1 MNILH
6 YWWKRFKIERGCH
19 QFIDSSYS
27 SLVVFK
33 KKFYPM
39 NPVLLVIVTIQF
51 YFFFNSWFSLKI
63 FLNLKLSFKVVYDN
77 FLNTNTRN
85 KKEHAKT
92 NPTETHTSY
101 DTRSL
106 LKENPF
112 ALLSSFNSS
121 LLRFVLEWRKCL
133 MLLSQRNGKQ
143 ISFQYQIRPQ
153 RPAVKVISINLWRW

>member
-1 MNILH
+1 MKKIQNRERLSSIHWFIL
-6 YWWKRFKIERGCH
+6 FIFGCIQEKILSDESCLTGDC
-19 QFIDSSYS
+19 Y
-27 SLVVFK
+27 
-33 KKFYPM
+33 
-39 NPVLLVIVTIQF
+39 NTVLI
-51 YFFFNSWFSLKI
+51 FFNSWFSLKI
-63 FLNLKLSFKVVYDN
+63 FLKLKLSFKVVYDN

-133 MLLSQRNGKQ
+133 MLLSQQNGKQ
-143 ISFQYQIRPQ
+143 ISFQHQIRPQ

>member
-1 MNILH
+1 MKKIQNRERLSSVHWFIL
-6 YWWKRFKIERGCH
+6 FIFGCIQEKILSDESCLTGDC
-19 QFIDSSYS
+19 Y
-27 SLVVFK
+27 
-33 KKFYPM
+33 
-39 NPVLLVIVTIQF
+39 NTVLI
-51 YFFFNSWFSLKI
+51 FFNSWFSLKI

-112 ALLSSFNSS
+112 ALLSSFNSP

-143 ISFQYQIRPQ
+143 ISFQYQIRLQ

>member
-1 MNILH
+1 MIHPIHLWLYSRKNFIRWILS
-6 YWWKRFKIERGCH
+6 YWWLL
-19 QFIDSSYS
+19 QYS
-27 SLVVFK
+27 S
-33 KKFYPM
+33 
-39 NPVLLVIVTIQF
+39 N
-51 YFFFNSWFSLKI
+51 FFFNSWFSLKI
-63 FLNLKLSFKVVYDN
+63 FLNLKLGFKVVYDN

-143 ISFQYQIRPQ
+143 ISFQYQIRLQ

>member
-1 MNILH
+1 MKKIQNRERLSSIHWFIL
-6 YWWKRFKIERGCH
+6 FIFGCIQEKILSDESCLTGDC
-19 QFIDSSYS
+19 Y
-27 SLVVFK
+27 
-33 KKFYPM
+33 
-39 NPVLLVIVTIQF
+39 NTVL
-51 YFFFNSWFSLKI
+51 FFFNSWFSLKI

-153 RPAVKVISINLWRW
+153 RPTVKVISINLWRW

>member
-1 MNILH
+1 MKKIQNRERLSSIHWFIL
-6 YWWKRFKIERGCH
+6 FIFGCIQEKILSDESCLTGDC
-19 QFIDSSYS
+19 Y
-27 SLVVFK
+27 
-33 KKFYPM
+33 
-39 NPVLLVIVTIQF
+39 NTVLI
-51 YFFFNSWFSLKI
+51 FFNSWFSLKI

-112 ALLSSFNSS
+112 ALLSSFNSP

-143 ISFQYQIRPQ
+143 ISFQYQIRLQ

>member
-1 MNILH
+1 MIRPIHLWLYSRKNFIRWILS
-6 YWWKRFKIERGCH
+6 YWWLL
-19 QFIDSSYS
+19 QYS
-27 SLVVFK
+27 S
-33 KKFYPM
+33 
-39 NPVLLVIVTIQF
+39 N
-51 YFFFNSWFSLKI
+51 FFFNSWFSLKI

>member
-1 MNILH
+1 MKKIQNRERLSSIHWFIL
-6 YWWKRFKIERGCH
+6 FIFGCIQEKILSDESCLTGDC
-19 QFIDSSYS
+19 Y
-27 SLVVFK
+27 
-33 KKFYPM
+33 
-39 NPVLLVIVTIQF
+39 NTVLI
-51 YFFFNSWFSLKI
+51 FFNSWFSLKI

-101 DTRSL
+101 DTSSL

-112 ALLSSFNSS
+112 ALLSSFNSP

-143 ISFQYQIRPQ
+143 ISFQYQIRLQ

>member
-1 MNILH
+1 MKKIQNRERLSSIPWFIL
-6 YWWKRFKIERGCH
+6 FIFGCIQEKILSDESCLTGDC
-19 QFIDSSYS
+19 Y
-27 SLVVFK
+27 
-33 KKFYPM
+33 
-39 NPVLLVIVTIQF
+39 NTVLI
-51 YFFFNSWFSLKI
+51 FFNSWFSLKI
-63 FLNLKLSFKVVYDN
+63 FFNLKLSFKVVYDN
-77 FLNTNTRN
+77 FLNTNTRS

>member
-1 MNILH
+1 MKKIQNRERLSSIHWFIL
-6 YWWKRFKIERGCH
+6 FIFGCIQEKILSDESCLTGDC
-19 QFIDSSYS
+19 Y
-27 SLVVFK
+27 
-33 KKFYPM
+33 
-39 NPVLLVIVTIQF
+39 NTVLI
-51 YFFFNSWFSLKI
+51 FFNSWFSLKI

>member
-1 MNILH
+1 MKKIQNRERLSSIHWFIL
-6 YWWKRFKIERGCH
+6 FIFGCIQEKILSDESCLTS
-19 QFIDSSYS
+19 DCY
-27 SLVVFK
+27 
-33 KKFYPM
+33 
-39 NPVLLVIVTIQF
+39 NTVLI
-51 YFFFNSWFSLKI
+51 FFFNSWFSLKI

-143 ISFQYQIRPQ
+143 ISFQYQIRPE

>member
-1 MNILH
+1 MKKIQNRERLSSIHWFIL
-6 YWWKRFKIERGCH
+6 FIFGCIQEKILSDESCLTGDC
-19 QFIDSSYS
+19 Y
-27 SLVVFK
+27 
-33 KKFYPM
+33 
-39 NPVLLVIVTIQF
+39 NTVLI
-51 YFFFNSWFSLKI
+51 FFNSWFSLKI

-101 DTRSL
+101 DTSSL

-112 ALLSSFNSS
+112 ALLSSFNSPH
-121 LLRFVLEWRKCL
+121 LRFVLEWRKCL

-143 ISFQYQIRPQ
+143 ISFQYQIRLQ

>member
-1 MNILH
+1 MIHPIHLWLYSRKNFIRWILS
-6 YWWKRFKIERGCH
+6 YWWLL
-19 QFIDSSYS
+19 QYS
-27 SLVVFK
+27 S
-33 KKFYPM
+33 
-39 NPVLLVIVTIQF
+39 N
-51 YFFFNSWFSLKI
+51 FFFNSWFSLKI

>member
-1 MNILH
+1 MKKIQNRERLSSIHWFIL
-6 YWWKRFKIERGCH
+6 FIFGCIQEKILSDESCLTGDC
-19 QFIDSSYS
+19 Y
-27 SLVVFK
+27 
-33 KKFYPM
+33 
-39 NPVLLVIVTIQF
+39 NTVLI
-51 YFFFNSWFSLKI
+51 FFNSWFSLKI

-121 LLRFVLEWRKCL
+121 LLRFVMEWRKCL

-143 ISFQYQIRPQ
+143 ISFQYQIRLQ

>member
-1 MNILH
+1 MKKIQNRERLSSIHWFIL
-6 YWWKRFKIERGCH
+6 FIFGCIQEKILSDESCLTGDC
-19 QFIDSSYS
+19 Y
-27 SLVVFK
+27 
-33 KKFYPM
+33 
-39 NPVLLVIVTIQF
+39 NTVLI
-51 YFFFNSWFSLKI
+51 FFLNSWFSLKI

-143 ISFQYQIRPQ
+143 ISFQYQIRLQ

>member
-1 MNILH
+1 MIHPIHLWLYSRKNLIRWILS
-6 YWWKRFKIERGCH
+6 YWWLL
-19 QFIDSSYS
+19 QYS
-27 SLVVFK
+27 S
-33 KKFYPM
+33 
-39 NPVLLVIVTIQF
+39 N
-51 YFFFNSWFSLKI
+51 FFFNSWFSLKI

-143 ISFQYQIRPQ
+143 ISFQYQIRLQ

>member
-1 MNILH
+1 MKKIQNRERLSSIHWFIL
-6 YWWKRFKIERGCH
+6 FIFGCIQEKILSDESCLTGDC
-19 QFIDSSYS
+19 Y
-27 SLVVFK
+27 
-33 KKFYPM
+33 
-39 NPVLLVIVTIQF
+39 NTVLI
-51 YFFFNSWFSLKI
+51 FFNSWFSLKI

-106 LKENPF
+106 LKENQF

>member
-1 MNILH
+1 MKKIQNRERLSSIHWFIL
-6 YWWKRFKIERGCH
+6 FIFGCIQEKILSDESCLTGDC
-19 QFIDSSYS
+19 Y
-27 SLVVFK
+27 
-33 KKFYPM
+33 
-39 NPVLLVIVTIQF
+39 NTVLI
-51 YFFFNSWFSLKI
+51 FFNSWFSLKI

-112 ALLSSFNSS
+112 ALLSSFNSP

>member
-1 MNILH
+1 MKKIQNRERLSSIHWFIL
-6 YWWKRFKIERGCH
+6 FIFGCIQEKILSDESCLTGDC
-19 QFIDSSYS
+19 Y
-27 SLVVFK
+27 
-33 KKFYPM
+33 
-39 NPVLLVIVTIQF
+39 NTVLI
-51 YFFFNSWFSLKI
+51 FFNSWFSLKN

-143 ISFQYQIRPQ
+143 ISFQYQIRLQ

>member
-1 MNILH
+1 MKKIQNRERLSSIHWFIL
-6 YWWKRFKIERGCH
+6 FIFGCIQEKILSDESCLTC
-19 QFIDSSYS
+19 DCY
-27 SLVVFK
+27 
-33 KKFYPM
+33 
-39 NPVLLVIVTIQF
+39 NTVLI
-51 YFFFNSWFSLKI
+51 FFFNSWFSLKI

>member
-1 MNILH
+1 MKKIQNRERLSSIHWFIL
-6 YWWKRFKIERGCH
+6 FIFGCIQEKILSDESCLTGDC
-19 QFIDSSYS
+19 Y
-27 SLVVFK
+27 
-33 KKFYPM
+33 
-39 NPVLLVIVTIQF
+39 NTVLI
-51 YFFFNSWFSLKI
+51 FFNSWFSLKI

-143 ISFQYQIRPQ
+143 ISFQYQIRLQ

>member
-1 MNILH
+1 MKRIQNRERLSSIHWFIL
-6 YWWKRFKIERGCH
+6 FIFGCIQEKILSDESCLTGDC
-19 QFIDSSYS
+19 Y
-27 SLVVFK
+27 
-33 KKFYPM
+33 
-39 NPVLLVIVTIQF
+39 NTVLI
-51 YFFFNSWFSLKI
+51 FFNSWFSLKI

>member
-1 MNILH
+1 MKKIQNRERLSSIPWFIL
-6 YWWKRFKIERGCH
+6 FIFGCIQEKILSDESCLTGDC
-19 QFIDSSYS
+19 Y
-27 SLVVFK
+27 
-33 KKFYPM
+33 
-39 NPVLLVIVTIQF
+39 NTVLI
-51 YFFFNSWFSLKI
+51 FFNSWFSLKI
-63 FLNLKLSFKVVYDN
+63 FLKLKLSFKVVYDN

-143 ISFQYQIRPQ
+143 ISFQYQIRLQ

>member
-1 MNILH
+1 MKKIQNRERLSSIHWFIL
-6 YWWKRFKIERGCH
+6 FIFGCIQEKILSDESCLTGDC
-19 QFIDSSYS
+19 Y
-27 SLVVFK
+27 
-33 KKFYPM
+33 
-39 NPVLLVIVTIQF
+39 NTVLI
-51 YFFFNSWFSLKI
+51 FFNSWFSLKI

-92 NPTETHTSY
+92 NPTKTHTSY

-143 ISFQYQIRPQ
+143 ISFQYQIRPE

>member
-1 MNILH
+1 MKQIQNRERLSSIYRFIL
-6 YWWKRFKIERGCH
+6 FIFGCI
-19 QFIDSSYS
+19 QEKKFIRWILSYLWNLLLQYS
-27 SLVVFK
+27 S
-33 KKFYPM
+33 
-39 NPVLLVIVTIQF
+39 N
-51 YFFFNSWFSLKI
+51 FFFNSWFSLKI

-121 LLRFVLEWRKCL
+121 LLGFVLEWRKCL

>member
-1 MNILH
+1 MKKIQNRERLSSIHWFIL
-6 YWWKRFKIERGCH
+6 FIFGCIQEKILSDESCLTGDC
-19 QFIDSSYS
+19 Y
-27 SLVVFK
+27 
-33 KKFYPM
+33 
-39 NPVLLVIVTIQF
+39 NTVLIF
-51 YFFFNSWFSLKI
+51 SWFSLKI

-143 ISFQYQIRPQ
+143 ISFQYQIRLQ

>member
-1 MNILH
+1 MKKIQNRERLSSIHWFIL
-6 YWWKRFKIERGCH
+6 FIFGCI
-19 QFIDSSYS
+19 QE
-27 SLVVFK
+27 
-33 KKFYPM
+33 KFLSDESCLTGDCY
-39 NPVLLVIVTIQF
+39 NTVLI
-51 YFFFNSWFSLKI
+51 FFNSWFSLKI

-143 ISFQYQIRPQ
+143 ISFQYQIRPE

>member
-1 MNILH
+1 MKKIQNRERLSSIHWFIL
-6 YWWKRFKIERGCH
+6 FIFGCI
-19 QFIDSSYS
+19 QEKMLSDESCLTGDCY
-27 SLVVFK
+27 
-33 KKFYPM
+33 
-39 NPVLLVIVTIQF
+39 NTVLI
-51 YFFFNSWFSLKI
+51 FFFNSWFSLKI

-143 ISFQYQIRPQ
+143 ISFQYQIRPE

>member
-1 MNILH
+1 MIHPIHLWLYSRKNLIRWILS
-6 YWWKRFKIERGCH
+6 YWWLL
-19 QFIDSSYS
+19 QYS
-27 SLVVFK
+27 S
-33 KKFYPM
+33 
-39 NPVLLVIVTIQF
+39 N
-51 YFFFNSWFSLKI
+51 FFFNSWFSLKI

>member
-1 MNILH
+1 MIHPIHLWLYSRKNFIRWILS
-6 YWWKRFKIERGCH
+6 YWWLL
-19 QFIDSSYS
+19 QYS
-27 SLVVFK
+27 S
-33 KKFYPM
+33 
-39 NPVLLVIVTIQF
+39 N
-51 YFFFNSWFSLKI
+51 FFFNSWFSVKI

-92 NPTETHTSY
+92 NPNETHTSY

>member
-1 MNILH
+1 MIHPIHLWLYSRKNFIRWILS
-6 YWWKRFKIERGCH
+6 YWWLL
-19 QFIDSSYS
+19 QYS
-27 SLVVFK
+27 S
-33 KKFYPM
+33 
-39 NPVLLVIVTIQF
+39 I
-51 YFFFNSWFSLKI
+51 FFFNSWFSFKI

>member
-1 MNILH
+1 MKKIQNRERLSSIHWFIL
-6 YWWKRFKIERGCH
+6 FIFGCIQEKILS
-19 QFIDSSYS
+19 DD
-27 SLVVFK
+27 L
-33 KKFYPM
+33 
-39 NPVLLVIVTIQF
+39 PVLLVKFIVTIQF
-51 YFFFNSWFSLKI
+51 LFFFNSWFSLKI

-101 DTRSL
+101 DTSSL

-143 ISFQYQIRPQ
+143 ISFQYKIRPQ

>member
-1 MNILH
+1 MIHPIHHWLYSRKNFIRWILS
-6 YWWKRFKIERGCH
+6 YWWLL
-19 QFIDSSYS
+19 QYS
-27 SLVVFK
+27 S
-33 KKFYPM
+33 
-39 NPVLLVIVTIQF
+39 N
-51 YFFFNSWFSLKI
+51 FFLNSWFSLKI